1 MAHWLVSAYCSQDR
15 CAIAYPHASPPAA
28 MSSFEHM
35 SSAETGL
42 AVAEKLRGKRP
53 LHILQMLQAKRARE
67 GGTGPGKSAVYR
79 LLAGESY
86 PRAAPETRGRPERM
100 PRRLLQTAS
109 RERLTLIQDAQKDPR
124 GPHLV
129 TWSDVHKA
137 TKKALRAKGLLVGSR
152 MPSEDWLSR
161 LMRDELGIRARP
173 AKKRI
178 VRTTV
183 TVSCWGSPLSK

>member
-1 MAHWLVSAYCSQDR
+1 
-15 CAIAYPHASPPAA
+15 
-28 MSSFEHM
+28 
-35 SSAETGL
+35 
-42 AVAEKLRGKRP
+42 
-53 LHILQMLQAKRARE
+53 
-67 GGTGPGKSAVYR
+67 
-79 LLAGESY
+79 
-86 PRAAPETRGRPERM
+86 M

-137 TKKALRAKGLLVGSR
+137 TKKALRAKGLMVGSR

-178 VRTTV
+178 VRATV
-183 TVSCWGSPLSK
+183 IVSCWGSTLSK